1 MQILITFDNPFDATF
16 CAKVLR
22 QSGISCY
29 SMPIPRTLSASCGVC
44 IVTDDSKGCDIIKE
58 HPEIVHR
65 GVYKVLNGE
74 YQPLK

>member
-1 MQILITFDNPFDATF
+1 MQILITFDNHFDATF

-44 IVTDDSKGCDIIKE
+44 LVTDDNRGYEIIKGHSE
-58 HPEIVHR
+58 LIHR
-65 GVYKVLNGE
+65 DVYKVLNGE